1 MVGERA
7 IARDGGQL
15 LPDRRRGG
23 FVPARG
29 QAGDLADDADL
40 IGPGHGLRASQD
52 VARAR
57 MLAVGQDPDRDI
69 GDVTFVDE

>member
-1 MVGERA
+1 
-7 IARDGGQL
+7 
-15 LPDRRRGG
+15 
-23 FVPARG
+23 
-29 QAGDLADDADL
+29 
-40 IGPGHGLRASQD
+40 LRASQD